1 MRRRDLTAALL
12 VLTLGACAGRDE
24 RPDEVTP
31 SADVACP
38 ETYDHELIEDSIGP
52 TPELPQTAT
61 GAAIELRI
69 NVLDLAAEPPAVN
82 LSWQTVPAS
91 DLPGSDRMFM
101 KQQVGDVIDIDGV
114 KLEITGICEGRVTFD
129 RPA

>member
-24 RPDEVTP
+24 RPETDPIPEET
-31 SADVACP
+31 DVPCP
-38 ETYDHELIEDSIGP
+38 DTYDHELIEDSIGP

-69 NVLDLAAEPPAVN
+69 NVLDRAAEPRLSISPGRRSLPATCPAV
-82 LSWQTVPAS
+82 
-91 DLPGSDRMFM
+91 
-101 KQQVGDVIDIDGV
+101 
-114 KLEITGICEGRVTFD
+114 TGRS
-129 RPA
+129 